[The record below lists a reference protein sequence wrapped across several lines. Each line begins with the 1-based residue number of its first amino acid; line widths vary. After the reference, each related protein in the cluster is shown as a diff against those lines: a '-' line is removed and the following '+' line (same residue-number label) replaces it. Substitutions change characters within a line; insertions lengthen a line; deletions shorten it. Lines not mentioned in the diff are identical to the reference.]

1 MKGSRVIGAML
12 LLLWSESLTA
22 EMIPTQS
29 PSVQFINQ
37 HNSDPALQFS
47 DHSIDVMV
55 SDYTMSAPAPVN

>member
-47 DHSIDVMV
+47 DHSIDV
-55 SDYTMSAPAPVN
+55 DG